1 MFAAVTAA
9 YAALGKAGPARSDDG
24 SDANDGGGGG
34 GGGVGGHSATP
45 VTPSTVKGVEM
56 TSVEG
61 EMFVYKINPTMAAF
75 VSWPRNS
82 PSRAGRSVDTH
93 TRTHARTRTHTHTHS
108 LTHTTALLTHAHCT
122 TTTTRSDDHGAV
134 GVLVLV
140 PGLTD
145 GLLCPRAYAAK
156 LAAAAT
162 SRGWA
167 FTQALLSS
175 SYLG

>member
-9 YAALGKAGPARSDDG
+9 YAALGKAGPAVSDDG
-24 SDANDGGGGG
+24 SNANDGGGSGG
-34 GGGVGGHSATP
+34 RVEGHSATP

-93 TRTHARTRTHTHTHS
+93 TRTRARTRTHTHTHTYTHTHTHTHTHS
-108 LTHTTALLTHAHCT
+108 LTQPH
-122 TTTTRSDDHGAV
+122 S
-134 GVLVLV
+134 
-140 PGLTD
+140 
-145 GLLCPRAYAAK
+145 
-156 LAAAAT
+156 
-162 SRGWA
+162 
-167 FTQALLSS
+167 
-175 SYLG
+175 